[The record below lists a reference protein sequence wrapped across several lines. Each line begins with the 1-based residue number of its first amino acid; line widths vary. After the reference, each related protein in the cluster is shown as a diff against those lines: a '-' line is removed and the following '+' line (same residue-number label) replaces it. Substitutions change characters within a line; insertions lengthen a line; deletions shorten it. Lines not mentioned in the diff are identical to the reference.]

1 MSPQTFDRET
11 WLDLTVNLIP
21 LGILLFFFVGFIVFA
36 PFGFDSTVSSMQ
48 FGIVGGTLLL
58 LAIVTYYTGRA
69 IFNAEEDG
77 ESAE

>member
-11 WLDLTVNLIP
+11 WLDLTVNLVP
-21 LGILLFFFVGFIVFA
+21 LGILLFFFVGFILFA

-58 LAIVTYYTGRA
+58 LVVVTYYTGRA
-69 IFNAEEDG
+69 IYNAEESDDASG
-77 ESAE
+77 